1 LAASLKREFGVDAEL
16 IRGTGGVFDVRV
28 DGQLVFSKHDLGR
41 FPEDG
46 EVEAAIRARRAQA

>member
-1 LAASLKREFGVDAEL
+1 
-16 IRGTGGVFDVRV
+16 VFDVRV